1 MGSKRYKNKLCVYC
15 ANRQSVTADHVFA
28 REFFLPNHR
37 GNHPQVPACEPCN
50 NSKSTLEHYLTTIL
64 PFGGRHRDS
73 LETLTSLVPK
83 RLAKN
88 QKLRRN
94 LASRSNRVWSI
105 ENGIC
110 QRATAVPLKAG
121 NIERLFGLIAK
132 GLAWH
137 HWKIYFTEEHE
148 LETLIL
154 TQAGQQF
161 FEQSIF
167 RLNAAQRVQINLGG
181 GAIQYEGIQGV
192 DCPHVTVWRFT
203 IYGGLIMCGDPEA
216 LGETCSQIA
225 VITGQTSTFQRA
237 ELRRKFELRFNPLNP
252 LFSLT
257 RYSGLRSLPF
267 TR

>member
-1 MGSKRYKNKLCVYC
+1 M
-15 ANRQSVTADHVFA
+15 TAV
-28 REFFLPNHR
+28 
-37 GNHPQVPACEPCN
+37 
-50 NSKSTLEHYLTTIL
+50 L
-64 PFGGRHRDS
+64 PFGGRHQDS

-88 QKLRRN
+88 EKLHRN
-94 LASRSNRVWSI
+94 LASRSSRVWSL

-110 QRATAVPLKAG
+110 QRATAMPLEAG
-121 NIERLFGLIAK
+121 SIERLFGLIAK

-137 HWKIYFTEEHE
+137 HWEICFTEEHE

-192 DCPHVTVWRFT
+192 DCSHVTVWRFT

-216 LGETCSQIA
+216 PGEACSQIA
-225 VITGQTSTFQRA
+225 VITGQASTFQRA
-237 ELRRKFELRFNPLNP
+237 ELRRNFELKPNP
-252 LFSLT
+252 LFPLACN
-257 RYSGLRSLPF
+257 SGLGLHPLVR
-267 TR
+267 